1 MPKYFELEIALQ
13 EVHPRVWRRLVL
25 PASASFSQL
34 HKAIQESF
42 GWQDC
47 HLWEFRLPTFR
58 GRPIAGLHG
67 GEEWGRPP
75 PRAGQVKLSDY
86 FWGLRATE
94 WCEYVYDFGD
104 EWVHDVKLIAA
115 RTEKEAFKRRLLDG
129 EGVAPPEDCGGLTGF
144 ERVQHFF
151 ATGEDTVDNDPEGL
165 RAWLGDWRPDGFTL
179 AVAKLAFDR

>member
-1 MPKYFELEIALQ
+1 ML
-13 EVHPRVWRRLVL
+13 L

-58 GRPIAGLHG
+58 GRPIAGLPG
-67 GEEWGRPP
+67 GEERDRPT

-104 EWVHDVKLIAA
+104 DWVHDVKLIAA
-115 RTEKEAFKRRLLDG
+115 RTEKETFKRRLLDG
-129 EGVAPPEDCGGLTGF
+129 EGVAPPEDCGGPSGF
-144 ERVQHFF
+144 ERVQYFLM
-151 ATGEDTVDNDPEGL
+151 TGEDLEGEDPEDL
-165 RAWLGDWRPDGFTL
+165 RQWLGAWREDGFVL
-179 AVAKLAFDR
+179 AEAKAAFDR

>member
-58 GRPIAGLHG
+58 GRPIAGLPC
-67 GEEWGRPP
+67 GEEWGRPT
-75 PRAGQVKLSDY
+75 PRAGQVNLSDY

-94 WCEYVYDFGD
+94 
-104 EWVHDVKLIAA
+104 
-115 RTEKEAFKRRLLDG
+115 
-129 EGVAPPEDCGGLTGF
+129 
-144 ERVQHFF
+144 
-151 ATGEDTVDNDPEGL
+151 
-165 RAWLGDWRPDGFTL
+165 
-179 AVAKLAFDR
+179 